1 MNKQTKLI
9 LGVALVG
16 VAGYMLWKQSSK
28 PTTASL
34 TGGVLGPRKLP
45 FASSASVADGRMST
59 PGKSKFTVGG
69 KFGRS
74 M

>member
-1 MNKQTKLI
+1 MNKQTKMI
-9 LGVALVG
+9 LGIALVG
-16 VAGYMLWKQSSK
+16 VAGYMLYKQSK
-28 PTTASL
+28 KTTTSFA
-34 TGGVLGPRKLP
+34 GIAGNRMKP

-59 PGKSKFTVGG
+59 PGKSKFSVGG

>member
-16 VAGYMLWKQSSK
+16 VAGYMLWKQSS
-28 PTTASL
+28 TTASL
-34 TGGVLGPRKLP
+34 TGGVIGQRKIP
-45 FASSASVADGRMST
+45 FASASTVTNGRMST

>member
-28 PTTASL
+28 TTASL
-34 TGGVLGPRKLP
+34 TGVVGPRKLP
-45 FASSASVADGRMST
+45 FATSASVIDGRVLA
-59 PGKSKFTVGG
+59 PGKSKYTVGG